1 MSRTAPTE
9 IILSQGR
16 VADRTSGAIPGANAL
31 ARALSRKTGL
41 PVDAI
46 GTPSE
51 ALDDNWDAALRAAEP
66 HLSAL
71 ARAVEVA
78 MAQRKQVLI
87 IANTCSVSLA
97 TLPAAAKHIEEM
109 AVLWIDA
116 HGDYHTPASTGSGYL
131 GGMALAGAS
140 GLWDSGL
147 GGGIAPARTLL
158 VGARD
163 IDDPEQMRIAEQGAT
178 VLPPAAVTPQQVLA
192 WLGNSPVWIHIDW
205 DVMEPGLIPAA
216 YSVEGG
222 LLPTQLKAVLAGIP
236 REQIVGIELAEFEL
250 PQDPAEADR
259 AIALILDICS
269 PLLDPPQ

>member
-46 GTPSE
+46 GTPSR

-71 ARAVEVA
+71 AGAVEVA
-78 MAQRKQVLI
+78 MAQRKQALI

-97 TLPAAAKHIEEM
+97 TLPAAARHVEEM

-147 GGGIAPARTLL
+147 GGGIAPARTL
-158 VGARD
+158 
-163 IDDPEQMRIAEQGAT
+163 
-178 VLPPAAVTPQQVLA
+178 
-192 WLGNSPVWIHIDW
+192 
-205 DVMEPGLIPAA
+205 
-216 YSVEGG
+216 
-222 LLPTQLKAVLAGIP
+222 
-236 REQIVGIELAEFEL
+236 
-250 PQDPAEADR
+250 
-259 AIALILDICS
+259 
-269 PLLDPPQ
+269 